1 MATQVI
7 QKVIDDLTGEEGAST
22 AEFSLDGV
30 TYEVDLTETSRKQ
43 LHDVFA
49 PYIDAGRKVSTR
61 RGRVASTHGRDAAKV
76 DRDQQKAVRRW
87 AQEHPD
93 IVGFTVG
100 DRGRLPANVYDLY
113 DKHAG
118 RNAAAVPA

>member
-49 PYIDAGRKVSTR
+49 PYIDAGRKVGSR
-61 RGRVASTHGRDAAKV
+61 RGRSIAARGTAAAKV
-76 DRDQQKAVRRW
+76 DREQTQAIREWARRNGLEVS
-87 AQEHPD
+87 Q
-93 IVGFTVG
+93 
-100 DRGRLPANVYDLY
+100 RGRISELVRVAYNANDPSL
-113 DKHAG
+113 AT
-118 RNAAAVPA
+118 AATAV